1 MTRPDVPSDSPR
13 RSARLAKTGSMW
25 VVRHGERADV
35 ADWDWWLTADRPHD
49 PPLTPLGKKQ
59 ASAAGDALVGQPV
72 ECIYSSPF
80 RRCIQTSI
88 EIADALGG
96 DLKIKIEPGL
106 GEMLHHD
113 WFDFPA
119 PNERSGNPVNGA
131 MSTEA
136 LVETYG
142 ANRIDA
148 SHTPIFDVRER
159 SGINSLNSSCEYYT
173 FPEHW
178 HDGIARY
185 QATLRKLQTM
195 SPYSVLVT
203 HGAGV
208 QACAESVDGIDMEDM
223 EIGYCCLTNLKRQ
236 GTSEAKEAWK
246 MGMLAVDKHTA
257 GLESMR
263 TNFR

>member
-1 MTRPDVPSDSPR
+1 MQHRDPRLVDVC
-13 RSARLAKTGSMW
+13 
-25 VVRHGERADV
+25 VDV
-35 ADWDWWLTADRPHD
+35 EVFQE
-49 PPLTPLGKKQ
+49 PL
-59 ASAAGDALVGQPV
+59 ALV
-72 ECIYSSPF
+72 
-80 RRCIQTSI
+80 
-88 EIADALGG
+88 L
-96 DLKIKIEPGL
+96 
-106 GEMLHHD
+106 
-113 WFDFPA
+113 
-119 PNERSGNPVNGA
+119 
-131 MSTEA
+131 
-136 LVETYG
+136 
-142 ANRIDA
+142 
-148 SHTPIFDVRER
+148 DV
-159 SGINSLNSSCEYYT
+159 
-173 FPEHW
+173 